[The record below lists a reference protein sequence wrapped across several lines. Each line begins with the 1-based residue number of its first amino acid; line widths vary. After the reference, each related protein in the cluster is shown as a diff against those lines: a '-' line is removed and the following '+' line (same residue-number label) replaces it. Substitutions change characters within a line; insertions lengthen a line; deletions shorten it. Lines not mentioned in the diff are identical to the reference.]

1 MMEVHEVIEYY
12 NQNGLNETL
21 DYFDIRHNTQRT
33 EREKRLN
40 QD

>member
-21 DYFDIRHNTQRT
+21 DYFDIDIIHKELRG
-33 EREKRLN
+33 KRLN
-40 QD
+40 QDW